1 MSDMLG
7 SVGKSALERYVAS
20 NPDFTGRDA
29 EAVAA
34 AMRARLSPATTQ
46 FHSIKVVV
54 VPVLERPPKGMG
66 VVVPHI
72 QKMRHITLTPTGTL
86 VAREL
91 ACHACLALSSSI
103 CQACAALP
111 PAFTPAAAA
120 GEEEV
125 GETEEEEEGEDR
137 HLDEEQPDPHQLLGE
152 EDRADAEE
160 LGREEEGEVK
170 GQVEEEEGEVEGQV
184 EEEEE
189 EEVVA
194 YMWAQKRRKV
204 FSPCQVVSRSVVP
217 RRTILQS
224 IDLNLTRTLF
234 RILGQFESHSH
245 SNPSQVW

>member
-7 SVGKSALERYVAS
+7 SVGKSALERFVAS

-170 GQVEEEEGEVEGQV
+170 GQVEEEREVEGQV
-184 EEEEE
+184 E
-189 EEVVA
+189 
-194 YMWAQKRRKV
+194 
-204 FSPCQVVSRSVVP
+204 
-217 RRTILQS
+217 
-224 IDLNLTRTLF
+224 D
-234 RILGQFESHSH
+234 
-245 SNPSQVW
+245 

>member
-7 SVGKSALERYVAS
+7 LVGKSALERYVAS

-91 ACHACLALSSSI
+91 ACHEKGLLS
-103 CQACAALP
+103 LP
-111 PAFTPAAAA
+111 
-120 GEEEV
+120 G
-125 GETEEEEEGEDR
+125 G
-137 HLDEEQPDPHQLLGE
+137 
-152 EDRADAEE
+152 
-160 LGREEEGEVK
+160 
-170 GQVEEEEGEVEGQV
+170 VEERGAAPHHPAV
-184 EEEEE
+184 
-189 EEVVA
+189 
-194 YMWAQKRRKV
+194 
-204 FSPCQVVSRSVVP
+204 
-217 RRTILQS
+217 
-224 IDLNLTRTLF
+224 
-234 RILGQFESHSH
+234 H
-245 SNPSQVW
+245 

>member
-111 PAFTPAAAA
+111 PAFNPAAAA

-125 GETEEEEEGEDR
+125 GETEEEED
-137 HLDEEQPDPHQLLGE
+137 LDEEQPDPHQLLGE

-184 EEEEE
+184 EE
-189 EEVVA
+189 VAA
-194 YMWAQKRRKV
+194 YMWAQERRKV

>member
-1 MSDMLG
+1 MLG

-160 LGREEEGEVK
+160 LGRERSRGRWRRRRERSRGRWRRRRRRRSRPTCGLRRGERSSLPARWCR
-170 GQVEEEEGEVEGQV
+170 G
-184 EEEEE
+184 
-189 EEVVA
+189 A
-194 YMWAQKRRKV
+194 WCRAAPSC
-204 FSPCQVVSRSVVP
+204 SPL
-217 RRTILQS
+217 I
-224 IDLNLTRTLF
+224 
-234 RILGQFESHSH
+234 
-245 SNPSQVW
+245 